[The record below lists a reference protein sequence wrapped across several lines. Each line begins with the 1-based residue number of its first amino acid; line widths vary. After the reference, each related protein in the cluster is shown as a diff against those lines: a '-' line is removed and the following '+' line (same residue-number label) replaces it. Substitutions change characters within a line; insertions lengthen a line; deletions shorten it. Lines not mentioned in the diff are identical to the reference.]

1 MLIKNG
7 VVNPVGTYL
16 ADADFVAENI
26 KNGVD
31 IYGVTG
37 TYDAEVAAPIAAG
50 TVLATKVGFVNG
62 AKITGTMPNNAGDVA
77 AVSSHLGAAGE
88 IHIVPAAGYTDGTDD
103 ATVITD
109 ADFIAANIKSGVTIF
124 GLLGTYVP

>member
-62 AKITGTMPNNAGDVA
+62 AKITGTMPNIGTESTDISAVA
-77 AVSSHLGAAGE
+77 TEVTIS
-88 IHIVPAAGYTDGTDD
+88 AGYHDGTG
-103 ATVITD
+103 VVK
-109 ADFIAANIKSGVTIF
+109 IAAAEQAKIIAGNIKKDVVILGVT
-124 GLLGTYVP
+124 GTYEGP

>member
-62 AKITGTMPNNAGDVA
+62 AKITGTMPNIGTESTDISAKATEVTI
-77 AVSSHLGAAGE
+77 S
-88 IHIVPAAGYTDGTDD
+88 AGYHDGTGKVKIS
-103 ATVITD
+103 AAEQAKI
-109 ADFIAANIKSGVTIF
+109 IAGNIKKDVVILGVT
-124 GLLGTYVP
+124 GTYEGP